1 MEAAIANYQPVKVAA
16 SWPVIGDFVRAA
28 VRDCDQKTAYS
39 ARELMIVGSAL
50 VDWCHA
56 RGYDLDRDVVFR
68 REVISEFIAT
78 GLPGLSVAT
87 AGNYRTKLLRMSEH
101 LLSPQYRTV
110 RLPAVLR
117 SDAARPYTAGEV
129 VMLRSWV
136 TGQNTTYR
144 RANAASLTALCLGA
158 GLSAAELT
166 FVTAGHVTTD
176 AEGVLVAVEGPRAR
190 LVPVLAEWEDALM
203 DVTQAAATPNEFLF
217 RADRSATHRHLV
229 SNFVDKTTSCGVRPS
244 SQRMRATWL
253 VGHMVAGVRADV
265 LLAAAGIES
274 LESLTRY
281 LQYMPQADRDTTRRA
296 LRASVQAVGA

>member
-50 VDWCHA
+50 VHWCHE
-56 RGYDLDRDVVFR
+56 RGYALDRDVVFR
-68 REVISEFIAT
+68 REVIAEFIAT
-78 GLPGLSVAT
+78 GLPDHTIAT

-110 RLPAVLR
+110 RLPAVNR
-117 SDAARPYTAGEV
+117 DDAARPYSEAEV

-136 TGQNTTYR
+136 TGQNTDYR
-144 RANAASLTALCLGA
+144 RANAGSLTALCLGA

-166 FVTAGHVTTD
+166 FVTAGHVTAD
-176 AEGVLVAVEGPRAR
+176 SEGVLVAVEGPRAR

-203 DVTQAAATPNEFLF
+203 EVVEAAQTPTQFLF
-217 RADRSATHRHLV
+217 RSDRTTTHRHLV
-229 SNFVDKTTSCGVRPS
+229 SNFVDKTLQCGVRPS

-253 VGHMVAGVRADV
+253 VGHMVAGVRADA

-281 LQYMPQADRDTTRRA
+281 LQYMPEADRKATREA
-296 LRASVQAVGA
+296 LRASRVARS